1 MTFADPFA
9 QSVSSQA
16 NVARALSELRRGGA
30 IAISAGAETAIAIAA
45 ELIEEPGFAWALS
58 AAEAGAGTG
67 ARLLMTVE
75 RAVRL
80 GLGGPL
86 GGAAGIE
93 RFRLLS
99 LPAAISADVIRQL
112 ADPTA
117 EPIDPA
123 FLELNA
129 SDDVPAV
136 LCQAVIELAKAAR
149 LLPAAVVVPMPRS
162 KAEAFV
168 AEPFRLAAGDVIA
181 YRRSAASGLKRVG
194 SAHVP
199 LIGSVGAGAI
209 ETEIIAFRPMDGGK
223 EHLAIVI
230 GKLDPSRPVLTR
242 LHSECFTGD
251 LLGSLRCDCGDQ
263 LRGAIDEIAKQGS
276 GVLLYLAQEGRGIGL
291 VNKLRAYQLQDAGAD
306 TLEANLQL
314 GFGADERVYQP
325 AAEML
330 RQLDVSA
337 VRLLTNNPDKVKG
350 LAQCGVAV
358 AERVPHVFPAN
369 DHNERY
375 LSTKAVRFGHMF

>member
-1 MTFADPFA
+1 MTLADPFA

-30 IAISAGAETAIAIAA
+30 IAISAGSDSAIAVAA
-45 ELIEEPGFAWALS
+45 ELIEEPGFAWVLS
-58 AAEAGAGTG
+58 AAEAGGGHG
-67 ARLLMTVE
+67 AQLLMTVE
-75 RAVRL
+75 RAARL
-80 GLGGPL
+80 GLGAP
-86 GGAAGIE
+86 AGIE
-93 RFRLLS
+93 RFRLMS
-99 LPAAISADVIRQL
+99 LPVAVSADVIRQL

-123 FLELNA
+123 FLELNPSEA
-129 SDDVPAV
+129 VPAV

-149 LLPAAVVVPMPRS
+149 LLPAAVVVNVPRS
-162 KAEAFV
+162 KVDALV

-181 YRRSAASGLKRVG
+181 YRRSGAAGLRRVGAAS
-194 SAHVP
+194 VP
-199 LIGSVGAGAI
+199 LAGAV

-223 EHLAIVI
+223 EHLAIII
-230 GKLDPSRPVLTR
+230 GKLDPIQPVLTR

-330 RQLDVSA
+330 RQLDIRS
-337 VRLLTNNPDKVKG
+337 VRLLTNNPEKVKG
-350 LAQCGVAV
+350 LAQCGIAV

-369 DHNERY
+369 DHNQRY
-375 LSTKAVRFGHMF
+375 LSTKAIRFGHMF

>member
-58 AAEAGAGTG
+58 TAEAGAGTG

-75 RAVRL
+75 RAARL
-80 GLGGPL
+80 GLDGPL
-86 GGAAGIE
+86 GSASDIE
-93 RFRLLS
+93 RFRLLF

-123 FLELNA
+123 FLELKS

-136 LCQAVIELAKAAR
+136 LCQAAIELAKAAR
-149 LLPAAVVVPMPRS
+149 LLPAAVVVPMSRS

-199 LIGSVGAGAI
+199 LVKESGPGAV

-263 LRGAIDEIAKQGS
+263 LRGAIDQIAKQGS

-337 VRLLTNNPDKVKG
+337 VRLLTNNPEKVKG

-375 LSTKAVRFGHMF
+375 LNTKAVRFGHMF

>member
-1 MTFADPFA
+1 MTFADPSA
-9 QSVSSQA
+9 SPQA

-30 IAISAGAETAIAIAA
+30 IAISAGTESAIAIAA
-45 ELIEEPGFAWALS
+45 ELIEEPGFAWVLS
-58 AAEAGAGTG
+58 AAESAQGSG

-75 RAVRL
+75 RTVRL
-80 GLGGPL
+80 GLGAP
-86 GGAAGIE
+86 AGVE

-99 LPAAISADVIRQL
+99 LPTTVSADVIRQL

-123 FLELNA
+123 FLELKNA
-129 SDDVPAV
+129 DDVPAV

-149 LLPAAVVVPMPRS
+149 LLPAAVVVAVPRA
-162 KAEAFV
+162 KVDAIV
-168 AEPFRLAAGDVIA
+168 AEPYRLAAGDVIA

-199 LIGSVGAGAI
+199 LSGAV

-230 GKLDPSRPVLTR
+230 GKLDPTRPVLTR

-263 LRGAIDEIAKQGS
+263 LRGAIDEIAKSGS

-330 RQLDVSA
+330 RQLDISQ
-337 VRLLTNNPDKVKG
+337 VRLLTNNPEKVKG

-358 AERVPHVFPAN
+358 TERVPHVFPAN

>member
-1 MTFADPFA
+1 MTFADPSA
-9 QSVSSQA
+9 SPQA

-30 IAISAGAETAIAIAA
+30 IAISAGNESAIAIAA

-75 RAVRL
+75 RAARL

-99 LPAAISADVIRQL
+99 LPAAVSADVIRQL

-123 FLELNA
+123 FLELKF

-149 LLPAAVVVPMPRS
+149 LLPAAVVVPMSRG
-162 KAEAFV
+162 KTEAFV
-168 AEPFRLAAGDVIA
+168 AEPYRLAAGDVIA

-194 SAHVP
+194 AAHVP
-199 LIGSVGAGAI
+199 LIGSLVSGAV

-230 GKLDPSRPVLTR
+230 GKLDPKHPVLTR

-330 RQLDVSA
+330 RQLDISA
-337 VRLLTNNPDKVKG
+337 VRLLTNNPEKVKG
-350 LAQCGVAV
+350 LAQCGIAV
-358 AERVPHVFPAN
+358 TERVPHVFPAN

>member
-30 IAISAGAETAIAIAA
+30 IAISAGSETAIAIAA

-67 ARLLMTVE
+67 TRLLMTVE

-80 GLGGPL
+80 GLGAP
-86 GGAAGIE
+86 AGIE
-93 RFRLLS
+93 RFRLMT
-99 LPAAISADVIRQL
+99 LPMAVSADVIRQL

-123 FLELNA
+123 FLDLA
-129 SDDVPAV
+129 PSDDVPAV

-149 LLPAAVVVPMPRS
+149 LLPAAVVVPMSRS
-162 KAEAFV
+162 KAESFV
-168 AEPFRLAAGDVIA
+168 AEPYRLAAGDVIA

-199 LIGSVGAGAI
+199 LAGALGSGAV

-330 RQLDVSA
+330 RQLDVRE
-337 VRLLTNNPDKVKG
+337 VRLLTNNPEKVKG

-358 AERVPHVFPAN
+358 TERVPHVFPAN

>member
-1 MTFADPFA
+1 MTFADPSA
-9 QSVSSQA
+9 SPQA

-30 IAISAGAETAIAIAA
+30 IAISAGNESAIAIAA
-45 ELIEEPGFAWALS
+45 ELIEEPGFAWVLS
-58 AAEAGAGTG
+58 AAEAATGSG
-67 ARLLMTVE
+67 ARLLVTAE
-75 RAVRL
+75 RAARL
-80 GLGGPL
+80 GLGAPV
-86 GGAAGIE
+86 GIE

-99 LPAAISADVIRQL
+99 LPPTISADVIRQL

-117 EPIDPA
+117 ESIDPA
-123 FLELNA
+123 FLELKT

-136 LCQAVIELAKAAR
+136 LCQAVVELAKAAR
-149 LLPAAVVVPMPRS
+149 LLPAAVIVAVPRA
-162 KAEAFV
+162 KVDAIV
-168 AEPFRLAAGDVIA
+168 AEPYRLAAGDVIA

-199 LIGSVGAGAI
+199 LSGAV

-330 RQLDVSA
+330 RQLDISA

>member
-30 IAISAGAETAIAIAA
+30 IAISAGSETAIAIAA

-67 ARLLMTVE
+67 TRLLMTVE

-80 GLGGPL
+80 GLGAP
-86 GGAAGIE
+86 AGIE
-93 RFRLLS
+93 RFRLMT

-123 FLELNA
+123 FLELQT

-149 LLPAAVVVPMPRS
+149 LLPAAVVVPMSRT
-162 KAEAFV
+162 KAESFV
-168 AEPFRLAAGDVIA
+168 AEPYRLAAGDVIA

-199 LIGSVGAGAI
+199 LVGALGAGAV

-230 GKLDPSRPVLTR
+230 GKLDPTRPVLTR

-330 RQLDVSA
+330 RQLDIRE
-337 VRLLTNNPDKVKG
+337 VRLLTNNPEKVKG

-358 AERVPHVFPAN
+358 TERVPHVFPAN

>member
-1 MTFADPFA
+1 MTFADPSA
-9 QSVSSQA
+9 SPQA

-30 IAISAGAETAIAIAA
+30 IAISAGTESAIAIAA
-45 ELIEEPGFAWALS
+45 ELIEEPGFAWVLS
-58 AAEAGAGTG
+58 AAESAQGSG

-75 RAVRL
+75 RTVRL
-80 GLGGPL
+80 GLGAP
-86 GGAAGIE
+86 AGVE

-99 LPAAISADVIRQL
+99 LPTTVSADVIRQL

-123 FLELNA
+123 FLELKNA
-129 SDDVPAV
+129 DDVPAV

-149 LLPAAVVVPMPRS
+149 LLPAAVVVAVPRA
-162 KAEAFV
+162 KVDAIV
-168 AEPFRLAAGDVIA
+168 AEPYRLAAGDVIA

-199 LIGSVGAGAI
+199 LSGAV

-230 GKLDPSRPVLTR
+230 GKLDPTRPVLTR

-263 LRGAIDEIAKQGS
+263 LRGAIDEIAKSGS

-330 RQLDVSA
+330 RQLDISA
-337 VRLLTNNPDKVKG
+337 VRLLTNNPEKVKG

>member
-1 MTFADPFA
+1 MTFADPLA
-9 QSVSSQA
+9 QSISSQA
-16 NVARALSELRRGGA
+16 NVARALSELRRGGP

-45 ELIEEPGFAWALS
+45 ELIEEPAFAWALS

-75 RAVRL
+75 RAARL
-80 GLGGPL
+80 GLGEPPS
-86 GGAAGIE
+86 APAGLE

-123 FLELNA
+123 YLELNA
-129 SDDVPAV
+129 SGDVPAV

-149 LLPAAVVVPMPRS
+149 LLPAAVVVPMPRT

-194 SAHVP
+194 AAQVP
-199 LIGSVGAGAI
+199 LSGAV

-230 GKLDPSRPVLTR
+230 GKLDTARPVLTR

-330 RQLDVSA
+330 RQLDISA

-375 LSTKAVRFGHMF
+375 LSTKQVRFGHMF

>member
-16 NVARALSELRRGGA
+16 HVARALSELRRGGA

-58 AAEAGAGTG
+58 AAEAGADTG

-75 RAVRL
+75 RAARL
-80 GLGGPL
+80 GLGAP
-86 GGAAGIE
+86 AGIE

-123 FLELNA
+123 FLELKA

-168 AEPFRLAAGDVIA
+168 AEPYRLAAGDVIA

-194 SAHVP
+194 SARVP
-199 LIGSVGAGAI
+199 LAGAV

-230 GKLDPSRPVLTR
+230 GKLEPTRPVLTR

-330 RQLDVSA
+330 RQLDINQ
-337 VRLLTNNPDKVKG
+337 VRLLTNNPEKVKG

-358 AERVPHVFPAN
+358 TERVPHVFPAN

>member
-1 MTFADPFA
+1 MTVADPA
-9 QSVSSQA
+9 QSISQQA

-30 IAISAGAETAIAIAA
+30 IAISAGSETAIAIAA

-67 ARLLMTVE
+67 ARLLVTVE

-80 GLGGPL
+80 GLG
-86 GGAAGIE
+86 ASAGIE

-123 FLELNA
+123 FLELES

-149 LLPAAVVVPMPRS
+149 LLPAAVVVPMPRA

-194 SAHVP
+194 AAHVP
-199 LIGSVGAGAI
+199 LVNQRGPGAV

-330 RQLDVSA
+330 RQLDISA